1 MTDRL
6 AIVVAQTNPVVGDLD
21 SNLSDILRI
30 VRENESA
37 DLVVFPE
44 CALTGYPL
52 DDLVTRP
59 GFLTDVAA
67 RLDALAAEV
76 QSLGGPHVLVGAPD
90 RGADLPFNGA
100 FLLAPHGGRKVAHKH
115 DRPNDGP
122 FDEVRTFA
130 LGDLR
135 GPFAIKGVRVGVMIC
150 EEMWH
155 QHVARHLAGE
165 LADMLIVVNGSPYT
179 RDKHSRLRLP
189 HARRRV
195 AETGL
200 PLLYV
205 NLVGGQDELV
215 FDGASFA
222 LSANGDTVMQ
232 APAFQSCERVV
243 VYQGG
248 QLRADSAESAVESY
262 PGPNIADYQA
272 CVLALRDYVEK
283 SGFPGVVI
291 GESGGIDSAL
301 VSAMAVDALGPDRVL
316 AVTMPSRITSGDNL
330 SDAHAVAESLGI
342 RIEEVPIAPMVAAF
356 EAALAATGDPGVAIE
371 NVQARV
377 RMTVLMRY
385 SNARGLLPITTG
397 NKSEVSVG
405 YCTLYG
411 DMAGGFNPIK
421 DLYKTE
427 VFELAKLRNRHAPAI
442 CLGPPTKVIPTRVIA
457 KPPSAELAE
466 GQTDEATLGPYPVLD
481 SLLRSIVDDQ
491 LPAREAARVAAA
503 KLGKSLDETLAERF
517 LSVEHA
523 KFVGDL
529 VRKAEHKRRQGAPGP
544 KIGPRAFGRDRRY
557 PIVSKHR
564 F

>member
-1 MTDRL
+1 MADRL

-21 SNLSDILRI
+21 DNLREIIRI
-30 VRENESA
+30 VRDNKAA

-100 FLLAPHGGRKVAHKH
+100 FLLAPHGGRRVAHKH

-155 QHVARHLAGE
+155 QPVARHLAGE
-165 LADMLIVVNGSPYT
+165 LADLLIVINGSPYT
-179 RDKHSRLRLP
+179 RDKHSQLRIP

-222 LSANGDTVMQ
+222 LSSRGDVVMQ
-232 APAFQSCERVV
+232 APAFQTCERVV
-243 VYQGG
+243 IYDRGG
-248 QLRADSAESAVESY
+248 LTTDSAEGAGGGY
-262 PGPNIADYQA
+262 PGTNVGDYQA

-291 GESGGIDSAL
+291 GESGGLDSAV

-316 AVTMPSRITSGDNL
+316 AVTMPSRITSGENL

-342 RIEEVPIAPMVAAF
+342 RIEEIPIAPMVAAF
-356 EAALAATGDPGVAIE
+356 EAALALPDDPGVAIE

-385 SNARGLLPITTG
+385 SNARGLLPISTG
-397 NKSEVSVG
+397 NKSELSVG

-421 DLYKTE
+421 DIYKTE
-427 VFELAKLRNRHAPAI
+427 VFEFAKLRNRFAPDI
-442 CLGPPTKVIPTRVIA
+442 CLGPANRVIPPQVIA
-457 KPPSAELAE
+457 KPPSAELVA

-481 SLLRSIVDDQ
+481 QLLRSIVDAE
-491 LPAREAARVAAA
+491 LPAREAARIAQVALRGAF
-503 KLGKSLDETLAERF
+503 DEATSARF
-517 LSVEHA
+517 LTVDHA
-523 KFVGDL
+523 KFVGNL
-529 VRKAEHKRRQGAPGP
+529 VRIAEHKRRQGAIGP

-557 PIVSKHR
+557 PVVNRHR

>member
-1 MTDRL
+1 MAGRL

-21 SNLSDILRI
+21 NNLSEIVRILR
-30 VRENESA
+30 ENASA

-59 GFLTDVAA
+59 GFLTDVAV

-76 QSLGGPHVLVGAPD
+76 QAIGGPHVIVGAPD

-100 FLLAPHGGRKVAHKH
+100 FLLAPHGGRRVAHKH

-165 LADMLIVVNGSPYT
+165 LADLLVVINGSPYT
-179 RDKHSRLRLP
+179 RDKHAGLRLP
-189 HARRRV
+189 HARRR
-195 AETGL
+195 ALENGL
-200 PLLYV
+200 PLIYA

-222 LSANGDTVMQ
+222 ISAHGEVLMQ
-232 APAFQSCERVV
+232 APAFQTCERALTFD
-243 VYQGG
+243 GG
-248 QLRADSAESAVESY
+248 RLIANSAESPIAAY
-262 PGPNIADYQA
+262 PGTRIADYQA
-272 CVLALRDYVEK
+272 CVLALRDYVDK

-301 VSAMAVDALGPDRVL
+301 VSAIAVDALGADRVL

-356 EAALAATGDPGVAIE
+356 EAALAAAGDPGVAIE

-385 SNARGLLPITTG
+385 SNARGLLPVTTG

-427 VFELAKLRNRHAPAI
+427 VFDLARMRNRHAPEI
-442 CLGPPTKVIPTRVIA
+442 CLGPPTKVIPRQVIE

-466 GQTDEATLGPYPVLD
+466 GQTDEATLGPYVVLD

-491 LPAREAARVAAA
+491 IPAREAARVAQSRV
-503 KLGKSLDETLAERF
+503 GGELDETARDRF
-517 LSVEHA
+517 LTVEHA

-529 VRKAEHKRRQGAPGP
+529 VRRSEHKRRQGAPGP

-557 PIVSKHR
+557 PIVSKHQ